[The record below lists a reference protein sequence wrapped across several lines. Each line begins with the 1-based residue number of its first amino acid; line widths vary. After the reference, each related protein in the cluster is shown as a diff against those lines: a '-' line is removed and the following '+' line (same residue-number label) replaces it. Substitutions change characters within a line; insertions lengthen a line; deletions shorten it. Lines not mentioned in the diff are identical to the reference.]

1 MNRIEIDHITFGYDK
16 EPLFQDLSV
25 EIGDGEFCAL
35 MGPNGSGKTTLLKC
49 ICGLLPISSGEIRV
63 NGKAITAYSSIELAK
78 LISYVPQ
85 RQDNVFDIS
94 VYDLVMMGLYPYQK
108 KWQLPSVED
117 DKVVCRMLEKC
128 HLTHLRHRLLRELS
142 GGELQRSLIARA
154 MAQQT
159 PIMLL
164 DEPLSNLDVS
174 HRYEIMDILADLNR
188 QGVMVVII
196 MHDFPIAIEY
206 VTHALLVRNGA
217 VMQHDEKD
225 VVLTPENLR
234 RCFDLGDAFEVLPNG
249 YVYKKKNIII

>member
-1 MNRIEIDHITFGYDK
+1 MNRIEIDNITFGYDK
-16 EPLFQDLSV
+16 SPLFRNLSA
-25 EIGDGEFCAL
+25 EITDGEFCAL

-49 ICGLLPISSGEIRV
+49 ICGLLSFSSGDIRV
-63 NGKAITAYSSIELAK
+63 NGKSIRDYETVELAK

-108 KWQLPSVED
+108 KWQLPTVED
-117 DKVVCRMLEKC
+117 DAVVCEMLEKC
-128 HLTHLRHRLLRELS
+128 NLTHLRHRLLRELS

-164 DEPLSNLDVS
+164 DEPLSNLDVA
-174 HRYEIMDILADLNR
+174 HRYEIMDILAGLNR

-206 VTHALLVRNGA
+206 ATHALLVKDGA
-217 VMQHDEKD
+217 VLQHDVKD
-225 VVLTPENLR
+225 AVLTPENIR
-234 RCFDLGDAFEVLPNG
+234 NCFNLGEGFEILANG
-249 YVYKKKNIII
+249 HISKRIN

>member
-16 EPLFQDLSV
+16 SPLFQNLSA
-25 EIGDGEFCAL
+25 EIADGEFCAL

-49 ICGLLPISSGEIRV
+49 ICGLLSFSSGDIRV
-63 NGKAITAYSSIELAK
+63 NGKSIRDYETVELAK

-85 RQDNVFDIS
+85 RQDNVFDIT

-108 KWQLPSVED
+108 KWQLPTMED
-117 DKVVCRMLEKC
+117 DAVVCEMLKRC
-128 HLTHLRHRLLRELS
+128 NLTHLRSRLLRELR

-174 HRYEIMDILADLNR
+174 HRYEIMDILAGLNR

-206 VTHALLVRNGA
+206 ATHALLVKDG
-217 VMQHDEKD
+217 VVLQHDVRD
-225 VVLTPENLR
+225 AVLTPENIR
-234 RCFDLGDAFEVLPNG
+234 NCFNLGDGFEILANG
-249 YVYKKKNIII
+249 HISKRRF

>member
-1 MNRIEIDHITFGYDK
+1 MNSIEIEHITFGYDK
-16 EPLFQDLSV
+16 SPLFRNLSA
-25 EIGDGEFCAL
+25 EITDGEFCAL

-49 ICGLLPISSGEIRV
+49 ICGLLSFSSGDIRV
-63 NGKAITAYSSIELAK
+63 NGKSIRDYETVELAK

-108 KWQLPSVED
+108 KWQLPTVED
-117 DKVVCRMLEKC
+117 DVVVREMLEKC
-128 HLTHLRHRLLRELS
+128 NLTHLRHRLLRELS

-164 DEPLSNLDVS
+164 DEPLSNLDVA
-174 HRYEIMDILADLNR
+174 HRYEIMDILAGLNR

-206 VTHALLVRNGA
+206 ATHALLVKDGA
-217 VMQHDEKD
+217 VLQHDVKD
-225 VVLTPENLR
+225 AVLTPENIRNCFNLGEGFEILANGHISKR
-234 RCFDLGDAFEVLPNG
+234 RN
-249 YVYKKKNIII
+249 

>member
-16 EPLFQDLSV
+16 SPLFQNLSA
-25 EIGDGEFCAL
+25 EIADGEFCAL

-49 ICGLLPISSGEIRV
+49 ICGLLSFSSGDIRV
-63 NGKAITAYSSIELAK
+63 NGKSIRDYETVELAK
-78 LISYVPQ
+78 LVSYVPQ
-85 RQDNVFDIS
+85 RQDNVFDIT

-108 KWQLPSVED
+108 KWQLPTMED
-117 DKVVCRMLEKC
+117 DAVVCEMLKRC
-128 HLTHLRHRLLRELS
+128 NLMHLRSRLLRELS

-174 HRYEIMDILADLNR
+174 HRYEIMDILAGLNR

-206 VTHALLVRNGA
+206 ATHALLVKDG
-217 VMQHDEKD
+217 VVLQHDVRD
-225 VVLTPENLR
+225 AVLTPENIR
-234 RCFDLGDAFEVLPNG
+234 NCFNLGDGFEILANG
-249 YVYKKKNIII
+249 HISKRRI

>member
-16 EPLFQDLSV
+16 SPLFQNLSA
-25 EIGDGEFCAL
+25 EIADGEFCAL

-49 ICGLLPISSGEIRV
+49 ICGLLSFSSGDIRV
-63 NGKAITAYSSIELAK
+63 NGKSIRDYETVELAK
-78 LISYVPQ
+78 LVSYVPQ
-85 RQDNVFDIS
+85 RQDNVFDIT

-108 KWQLPSVED
+108 KWQLPTMED
-117 DKVVCRMLEKC
+117 DAVVCEMLKRC
-128 HLTHLRHRLLRELS
+128 NLTHLRSRLLRELS

-174 HRYEIMDILADLNR
+174 HRYEIMDILAGLNR

-206 VTHALLVRNGA
+206 ATHALLVKDG
-217 VMQHDEKD
+217 VVLQHDVRD
-225 VVLTPENLR
+225 AVLTPENIR
-234 RCFDLGDAFEVLPNG
+234 NCFNLGDGFEILANG
-249 YVYKKKNIII
+249 HISKRRFCT

>member
-16 EPLFQDLSV
+16 SPLFQNLSA
-25 EIGDGEFCAL
+25 EIADGEFCAL

-49 ICGLLPISSGEIRV
+49 ICGLLSFSSGDIRV
-63 NGKAITAYSSIELAK
+63 NGKSIRDYETVELAK

-85 RQDNVFDIS
+85 RQDNVFDIT

-108 KWQLPSVED
+108 KWQLPTMED
-117 DKVVCRMLEKC
+117 DAVVCEMLKRC
-128 HLTHLRHRLLRELS
+128 NLMHLRSRLLRELS

-174 HRYEIMDILADLNR
+174 HRYEIMDILAGLNR

-206 VTHALLVRNGA
+206 ATHALLVKDG
-217 VMQHDEKD
+217 VVLQHDVRD
-225 VVLTPENLR
+225 AVLTPENIR
-234 RCFDLGDAFEVLPNG
+234 NCFNLGDGFEILANG
-249 YVYKKKNIII
+249 HISKRRV

>member
-16 EPLFQDLSV
+16 SPLFQNLSA
-25 EIGDGEFCAL
+25 EIADGEFCAL

-49 ICGLLPISSGEIRV
+49 ICGLLSFSSGDIRV
-63 NGKAITAYSSIELAK
+63 NGKSIRDYETVELAK

-85 RQDNVFDIS
+85 RQDNVFDIT

-108 KWQLPSVED
+108 KWQLPTMED
-117 DKVVCRMLEKC
+117 DAVVCEMLKRC
-128 HLTHLRHRLLRELS
+128 NLTHLRSRLLRELS

-174 HRYEIMDILADLNR
+174 HRYEIMDILAGLNR

-206 VTHALLVRNGA
+206 ATHALLVKDG
-217 VMQHDEKD
+217 VVLQHDVRD
-225 VVLTPENLR
+225 AVLTPENIR
-234 RCFDLGDAFEVLPNG
+234 NCFNLGDGFEILANG
-249 YVYKKKNIII
+249 HISKRRV

>member
-16 EPLFQDLSV
+16 SPLFQNLSA
-25 EIGDGEFCAL
+25 EIADGEFCAL

-49 ICGLLPISSGEIRV
+49 ICGLLSFSSGDIRV
-63 NGKAITAYSSIELAK
+63 NGKSIRDYETVELAK

-85 RQDNVFDIS
+85 RQDNVFDIT

-108 KWQLPSVED
+108 KWQLPTMED
-117 DKVVCRMLEKC
+117 DAVVCEMLKRC
-128 HLTHLRHRLLRELS
+128 NLTHLRSRLLRELS

-174 HRYEIMDILADLNR
+174 HRYEIMDILAGLNR

-206 VTHALLVRNGA
+206 ATHALLVKDG
-217 VMQHDEKD
+217 VVLQHDVRD
-225 VVLTPENLR
+225 AVLTPENIR
-234 RCFDLGDAFEVLPNG
+234 NCFILGDGFEILANG
-249 YVYKKKNIII
+249 HISKRRV

>member
-16 EPLFQDLSV
+16 SPLFQNLSA
-25 EIGDGEFCAL
+25 EIADGEFCAL

-49 ICGLLPISSGEIRV
+49 ICGLLSFSSGDIRV
-63 NGKAITAYSSIELAK
+63 NGKSIRDYETVELAK

-85 RQDNVFDIS
+85 RQDNVFDIT

-108 KWQLPSVED
+108 KWQLPTMED
-117 DKVVCRMLEKC
+117 DAVVCEMLKRC
-128 HLTHLRHRLLRELS
+128 NLMHLRSRLLRELS

-174 HRYEIMDILADLNR
+174 HRYEIMDILAGLNR

-206 VTHALLVRNGA
+206 ATHALLVKDG
-217 VMQHDEKD
+217 VVLQHDVRD
-225 VVLTPENLR
+225 AVLTPENIR
-234 RCFDLGDAFEVLPNG
+234 NCFNLGDGFEILANG
-249 YVYKKKNIII
+249 HISKRKI

>member
-1 MNRIEIDHITFGYDK
+1 MNRIEIDNITFGYDK
-16 EPLFQDLSV
+16 SPLFQNLSA
-25 EIGDGEFCAL
+25 EIADGEFCAL

-49 ICGLLPISSGEIRV
+49 ICGLLSFSSGDIRV
-63 NGKAITAYSSIELAK
+63 NGKSIRDYETVELAK
-78 LISYVPQ
+78 LVSYVPQ
-85 RQDNVFDIS
+85 RQDNVFDIT

-108 KWQLPSVED
+108 KWQLPTMED
-117 DKVVCRMLEKC
+117 DAVVCEMLKRC
-128 HLTHLRHRLLRELS
+128 NLTHLRSRLLRELS

-174 HRYEIMDILADLNR
+174 HRYEIMDILAGLNR

-206 VTHALLVRNGA
+206 ATHALLVKDG
-217 VMQHDEKD
+217 VVLQHDVRD
-225 VVLTPENLR
+225 AVLTPENIR
-234 RCFDLGDAFEVLPNG
+234 NCFNLGDGFEILANG
-249 YVYKKKNIII
+249 HISKRRI

>member
-1 MNRIEIDHITFGYDK
+1 MNRIEIDNITFGYDK
-16 EPLFQDLSV
+16 SPLFQNLSA
-25 EIGDGEFCAL
+25 EIADGEFCAL

-49 ICGLLPISSGEIRV
+49 ICGLLSFSSGDIRV
-63 NGKAITAYSSIELAK
+63 NGKSIRDYETVELAK

-85 RQDNVFDIS
+85 RQDNVFDIT

-108 KWQLPSVED
+108 KWQLPTMED
-117 DKVVCRMLEKC
+117 DAVVCEMLKRC
-128 HLTHLRHRLLRELS
+128 NLTHLRSRLLRELS

-174 HRYEIMDILADLNR
+174 HRYEIMDILSGLNR

-206 VTHALLVRNGA
+206 ATHALLVKDG
-217 VMQHDEKD
+217 VVLQHDVRD
-225 VVLTPENLR
+225 AVLTPENIR
-234 RCFDLGDAFEVLPNG
+234 NCFNLGDGFEILANG
-249 YVYKKKNIII
+249 HISKRRI

>member
-16 EPLFQDLSV
+16 SPLFQNLSA
-25 EIGDGEFCAL
+25 EIADGEFCAL

-49 ICGLLPISSGEIRV
+49 ICGLLSFSSGDIRV
-63 NGKAITAYSSIELAK
+63 NGKSIRDYETVELAK
-78 LISYVPQ
+78 LVSYVPQ
-85 RQDNVFDIS
+85 RQDNVFDIT

-108 KWQLPSVED
+108 KWQLPTMED
-117 DKVVCRMLEKC
+117 DAVVCEMLKRC
-128 HLTHLRHRLLRELS
+128 NLTHLRSRLLRELS

-174 HRYEIMDILADLNR
+174 HRYEIMDILAGLNR

-206 VTHALLVRNGA
+206 ATHALLVKDG
-217 VMQHDEKD
+217 VVLQHDVRD
-225 VVLTPENLR
+225 AVLTPENIR
-234 RCFDLGDAFEVLPNG
+234 NCFNLGDGFEILANG
-249 YVYKKKNIII
+249 HISKRRF

>member
-1 MNRIEIDHITFGYDK
+1 MNRIEIDNITFGYDK
-16 EPLFQDLSV
+16 SPLFQNLSA
-25 EIGDGEFCAL
+25 EIADGEFCAL

-49 ICGLLPISSGEIRV
+49 ICGLLSFSSGDIRV
-63 NGKAITAYSSIELAK
+63 NGKSIRDYETVELAK

-85 RQDNVFDIS
+85 RQDNVFDIT

-108 KWQLPSVED
+108 KWQLPTMED
-117 DKVVCRMLEKC
+117 DAVVCEMLKRC
-128 HLTHLRHRLLRELS
+128 NLMHLRSRLLRELS

-174 HRYEIMDILADLNR
+174 HRYEIMDILAGLNR

-206 VTHALLVRNGA
+206 ATHALLVKDG
-217 VMQHDEKD
+217 VVLQHDVRD
-225 VVLTPENLR
+225 AVLTPENIR
-234 RCFDLGDAFEVLPNG
+234 NCFNLGDGFEILANG
-249 YVYKKKNIII
+249 HISKRRI

>member
-1 MNRIEIDHITFGYDK
+1 MNCIEIDNITFGYDK
-16 EPLFQDLSV
+16 SPLFQNLSA
-25 EIGDGEFCAL
+25 EIADGEFCAL

-49 ICGLLPISSGEIRV
+49 ICGLLSFSSGDIRV
-63 NGKAITAYSSIELAK
+63 NGKSIRDYETVELAK

-85 RQDNVFDIS
+85 RQDNVFDIT

-108 KWQLPSVED
+108 KWQLPTMED
-117 DKVVCRMLEKC
+117 DAVVCEMLKRC
-128 HLTHLRHRLLRELS
+128 NLTHLQSRLLRELS

-174 HRYEIMDILADLNR
+174 HRYEIMDILSGLNR

-206 VTHALLVRNGA
+206 ATHALLVKDG
-217 VMQHDEKD
+217 VVLQHDVRD
-225 VVLTPENLR
+225 AVLTPENIR
-234 RCFDLGDAFEVLPNG
+234 NCFNLGDGFEILANG
-249 YVYKKKNIII
+249 HISKRKI

>member
-16 EPLFQDLSV
+16 SPLFQNLSA
-25 EIGDGEFCAL
+25 EIADGEFCAL

-49 ICGLLPISSGEIRV
+49 ICGLLSFSSGDIRV
-63 NGKAITAYSSIELAK
+63 NGKSIRNYETVELAK

-85 RQDNVFDIS
+85 RQDNVFDIT
-94 VYDLVMMGLYPYQK
+94 VYELVMMGLYPYQK
-108 KWQLPSVED
+108 KWQLPTMED
-117 DKVVCRMLEKC
+117 DAVVCEMLKRC
-128 HLTHLRHRLLRELS
+128 NLTHLRSRLLRELS

-174 HRYEIMDILADLNR
+174 HRYEIMDILAGLNR

-206 VTHALLVRNGA
+206 ATHALLVKDG
-217 VMQHDEKD
+217 VVLQHDVRD
-225 VVLTPENLR
+225 AVLTPENIR
-234 RCFDLGDAFEVLPNG
+234 NCFNLGDGFEILANG
-249 YVYKKKNIII
+249 HISKRRV

>member
-1 MNRIEIDHITFGYDK
+1 MNRIEIDNITFGYDK
-16 EPLFQDLSV
+16 SPLFQNLSA
-25 EIGDGEFCAL
+25 EIADGEFCAL

-49 ICGLLPISSGEIRV
+49 ICGLLSFSSGDIRV
-63 NGKAITAYSSIELAK
+63 NGKSIRDYETVELAK

-85 RQDNVFDIS
+85 RQDNVFDIT

-108 KWQLPSVED
+108 KWQLPTMED
-117 DKVVCRMLEKC
+117 DAVVCEMLKRC
-128 HLTHLRHRLLRELS
+128 NLMHLRSRLLRELS

-174 HRYEIMDILADLNR
+174 HRYEIMDILAGLNR

-206 VTHALLVRNGA
+206 ATHALLVKDG
-217 VMQHDEKD
+217 VVLQHDVRD
-225 VVLTPENLR
+225 AVLTPENIR
-234 RCFDLGDAFEVLPNG
+234 NCFNLGDGFEILANG
-249 YVYKKKNIII
+249 HISKRRV

>member
-1 MNRIEIDHITFGYDK
+1 MNRIEIDHITFGYD
-16 EPLFQDLSV
+16 ESPLFQNLSA
-25 EIGDGEFCAL
+25 EIADGEFCAL

-49 ICGLLPISSGEIRV
+49 ICGLLSFSSGDIRV
-63 NGKAITAYSSIELAK
+63 NGKSIRDYETVELAK
-78 LISYVPQ
+78 LVSYVPQ
-85 RQDNVFDIS
+85 RQDNVFDIT

-108 KWQLPSVED
+108 KWQLPTMED
-117 DKVVCRMLEKC
+117 DAVVCEMLKRC
-128 HLTHLRHRLLRELS
+128 NLTHLRSRLLRELS

-174 HRYEIMDILADLNR
+174 HRYEIMDILAGLNR

-206 VTHALLVRNGA
+206 ATHALLVKDG
-217 VMQHDEKD
+217 VVLQHDVRD
-225 VVLTPENLR
+225 AVLTPENIR
-234 RCFDLGDAFEVLPNG
+234 NCFNLGDGFEILANG
-249 YVYKKKNIII
+249 HISKRRV

>member
-1 MNRIEIDHITFGYDK
+1 MNCIEIDHITFGYDK
-16 EPLFQDLSV
+16 SPLFQNLSA
-25 EIGDGEFCAL
+25 EIADGEFCAL

-49 ICGLLPISSGEIRV
+49 ICGLLSFSSGDIRV
-63 NGKAITAYSSIELAK
+63 NGKSIRDYETVELAK

-85 RQDNVFDIS
+85 RQDNVFDITI
-94 VYDLVMMGLYPYQK
+94 YDLVMMGLYPYQK
-108 KWQLPSVED
+108 KWQLPTMED
-117 DKVVCRMLEKC
+117 DAVVCEMLKRC
-128 HLTHLRHRLLRELS
+128 NLTHLRSRLLRELS

-174 HRYEIMDILADLNR
+174 HRYEIMDILAGLNR

-206 VTHALLVRNGA
+206 ATHALLVKDG
-217 VMQHDEKD
+217 VVLQHDVSD
-225 VVLTPENLR
+225 AVLTPENIR
-234 RCFDLGDAFEVLPNG
+234 NCFNLGDGFEILANG
-249 YVYKKKNIII
+249 HISKRRI

>member
-16 EPLFQDLSV
+16 SPLFQNLSA
-25 EIGDGEFCAL
+25 EIADGEFCAL

-49 ICGLLPISSGEIRV
+49 ICGLLSFSSGDIRV
-63 NGKAITAYSSIELAK
+63 NGKSILDYETVELAK

-85 RQDNVFDIS
+85 RQDNVFDIT

-108 KWQLPSVED
+108 KWQLPTMED
-117 DKVVCRMLEKC
+117 DAVVCEMLKRC
-128 HLTHLRHRLLRELS
+128 NLMHLRSRLLRELS

-174 HRYEIMDILADLNR
+174 HRYEIMDILAGLNR

-206 VTHALLVRNGA
+206 ATHALLVKDG
-217 VMQHDEKD
+217 VVLQHDVRD
-225 VVLTPENLR
+225 AVLTPENIR
-234 RCFDLGDAFEVLPNG
+234 NCFNLGDGFEILANG
-249 YVYKKKNIII
+249 HISKRRF

>member
-1 MNRIEIDHITFGYDK
+1 MNRIEIDHITFGYD
-16 EPLFQDLSV
+16 ESPLFQNLSA
-25 EIGDGEFCAL
+25 EIADGEFCAL

-49 ICGLLPISSGEIRV
+49 ICGLLSFSSGDIRV
-63 NGKAITAYSSIELAK
+63 NGKSIRDYETVELAK

-85 RQDNVFDIS
+85 RQDNVFDIT

-108 KWQLPSVED
+108 KWQLPTMED
-117 DKVVCRMLEKC
+117 DAVVCEMLKRC
-128 HLTHLRHRLLRELS
+128 NLTHLRSRLLRELS

-174 HRYEIMDILADLNR
+174 HRYEIMDILAGLNR

-206 VTHALLVRNGA
+206 ATHALLVKDG
-217 VMQHDEKD
+217 VVLQHDVRD
-225 VVLTPENLR
+225 AVLTPENIR
-234 RCFDLGDAFEVLPNG
+234 NCFNLGDGFEILANG
-249 YVYKKKNIII
+249 HISKRRI

>member
-1 MNRIEIDHITFGYDK
+1 MNRIEIDNITFGYDK
-16 EPLFQDLSV
+16 SPLFQNLSA
-25 EIGDGEFCAL
+25 EIADGEFCAL

-49 ICGLLPISSGEIRV
+49 ICGLLSFSSGNIRV
-63 NGKAITAYSSIELAK
+63 NGKSIRDYETVELAK

-85 RQDNVFDIS
+85 RQDNVFDIT

-108 KWQLPSVED
+108 KWQLPTMED
-117 DKVVCRMLEKC
+117 DAVVCEMLKRC
-128 HLTHLRHRLLRELS
+128 NLTHLRSRLLRELS

-206 VTHALLVRNGA
+206 ATHALLVKDG
-217 VMQHDEKD
+217 VVLQHDVRD
-225 VVLTPENLR
+225 AVLTPENIR
-234 RCFDLGDAFEVLPNG
+234 NCFNLGDGFEILANG
-249 YVYKKKNIII
+249 HISKRRV

>member
-16 EPLFQDLSV
+16 SPLFQNLSA
-25 EIGDGEFCAL
+25 EIADGEFCAL

-49 ICGLLPISSGEIRV
+49 ICGLLSFSSGDIRV
-63 NGKAITAYSSIELAK
+63 NGKSIRDYETVELAK
-78 LISYVPQ
+78 LVSYVPQ
-85 RQDNVFDIS
+85 RQDNVFDIT

-108 KWQLPSVED
+108 KWQLPTMED
-117 DKVVCRMLEKC
+117 DAVVCEMLKRC
-128 HLTHLRHRLLRELS
+128 NLMHLRSRLLRELS

-174 HRYEIMDILADLNR
+174 HRYEIMDILAGLNR

-206 VTHALLVRNGA
+206 ATHALLVKDG
-217 VMQHDEKD
+217 VVLQHDVRD
-225 VVLTPENLR
+225 AVLTPENIR
-234 RCFDLGDAFEVLPNG
+234 NCFNLGDGFEILANG
-249 YVYKKKNIII
+249 HISKRRV

>member
-16 EPLFQDLSV
+16 SPLFQNLSA
-25 EIGDGEFCAL
+25 EIADGEFCAL

-49 ICGLLPISSGEIRV
+49 ICGLLSFSSGDIRV
-63 NGKAITAYSSIELAK
+63 NGKSIRDYETVELAK
-78 LISYVPQ
+78 LVSYVPQ
-85 RQDNVFDIS
+85 RQDNVFDIT

-108 KWQLPSVED
+108 KWQLPTMED
-117 DKVVCRMLEKC
+117 DAVVCEMLKRC
-128 HLTHLRHRLLRELS
+128 NLTHLRSRLLRELS

-174 HRYEIMDILADLNR
+174 HRYEIMDILAGLNR

-206 VTHALLVRNGA
+206 ATHALLVKDG
-217 VMQHDEKD
+217 VVLQHDIRD
-225 VVLTPENLR
+225 AVLTPENIR
-234 RCFDLGDAFEVLPNG
+234 NCFNLGDGFEILANG
-249 YVYKKKNIII
+249 HISKRRV

>member
-16 EPLFQDLSV
+16 SPLFQNLSA
-25 EIGDGEFCAL
+25 EIADGEFCAL

-49 ICGLLPISSGEIRV
+49 ICGLLSFSSGNIRV
-63 NGKAITAYSSIELAK
+63 NGKSIRDYETVELAK

-85 RQDNVFDIS
+85 RQDNVFDIT

-108 KWQLPSVED
+108 KWQLPTMED
-117 DKVVCRMLEKC
+117 DAVVCEMLKRC
-128 HLTHLRHRLLRELS
+128 NLMHLRSRLLRELS

-174 HRYEIMDILADLNR
+174 HRYEIMDILSGLNR

-206 VTHALLVRNGA
+206 ATHALLVKDG
-217 VMQHDEKD
+217 VVLQHDVRD
-225 VVLTPENLR
+225 AVLTPENIR
-234 RCFDLGDAFEVLPNG
+234 NCFNLGDGFEILANG
-249 YVYKKKNIII
+249 HISKRKI

>member
-16 EPLFQDLSV
+16 SPLFQNLSA
-25 EIGDGEFCAL
+25 EIADGEFCAL

-49 ICGLLPISSGEIRV
+49 ICGLLSFSSGDIRV
-63 NGKAITAYSSIELAK
+63 NGKSIRDYETVELAK
-78 LISYVPQ
+78 LVSYVPQ
-85 RQDNVFDIS
+85 RQDNVFDIT

-108 KWQLPSVED
+108 KWQLPTMED
-117 DKVVCRMLEKC
+117 DAVVCEMLKRC
-128 HLTHLRHRLLRELS
+128 NLTHLRSRLLRELS

-174 HRYEIMDILADLNR
+174 HRYEIMDILAGLNR

-206 VTHALLVRNGA
+206 ATHALLVKDG
-217 VMQHDEKD
+217 VVLQHDVRD
-225 VVLTPENLR
+225 AVLTPENIR
-234 RCFDLGDAFEVLPNG
+234 NCFNLGDGFEILANG
-249 YVYKKKNIII
+249 HISKRRV

>member
-1 MNRIEIDHITFGYDK
+1 MNRIEIDNITFGYDK
-16 EPLFQDLSV
+16 SPLFQNLSA
-25 EIGDGEFCAL
+25 EIADGEFCAL

-49 ICGLLPISSGEIRV
+49 ICGLLSFSSGDIRV
-63 NGKAITAYSSIELAK
+63 NGKSICDYETVELAK

-85 RQDNVFDIS
+85 RQDNVFDIT

-108 KWQLPSVED
+108 KWQLPTMED
-117 DKVVCRMLEKC
+117 DAVVCEMLKRC
-128 HLTHLRHRLLRELS
+128 NLMHLRSRLLRELS

-174 HRYEIMDILADLNR
+174 HRYEIMDILAGLNR

-206 VTHALLVRNGA
+206 ATHALLVKDG
-217 VMQHDEKD
+217 VVLQHDVSEA
-225 VVLTPENLR
+225 VLTPENIR
-234 RCFDLGDAFEVLPNG
+234 NCFNLGDGFEILANG
-249 YVYKKKNIII
+249 HISKRRI

>member
-16 EPLFQDLSV
+16 SPLFQNLSA
-25 EIGDGEFCAL
+25 EIADGEFCAL

-49 ICGLLPISSGEIRV
+49 ICGLLSFSSGDIRV
-63 NGKAITAYSSIELAK
+63 NGKSIRDYETVELAK

-85 RQDNVFDIS
+85 RQDNVFDIT

-108 KWQLPSVED
+108 KWQLPTMED
-117 DKVVCRMLEKC
+117 DAVVCEMLKRC
-128 HLTHLRHRLLRELS
+128 NLTHLRSRLLRELS

-174 HRYEIMDILADLNR
+174 HRYEIMDILAGLNR

-206 VTHALLVRNGA
+206 ATHALLVKDG
-217 VMQHDEKD
+217 VVLQHDVRD
-225 VVLTPENLR
+225 AVLTPENIR
-234 RCFDLGDAFEVLPNG
+234 NCFNLGDGFEILANG
-249 YVYKKKNIII
+249 HISKRKI

>member
-16 EPLFQDLSV
+16 SPLFQNLSA
-25 EIGDGEFCAL
+25 EIADGEFCAL

-49 ICGLLPISSGEIRV
+49 ICGLLSFSSGDIRV
-63 NGKAITAYSSIELAK
+63 NGKSIRDYETVELAK

-85 RQDNVFDIS
+85 RQDDVFDIT

-108 KWQLPSVED
+108 KWQLPTMED
-117 DKVVCRMLEKC
+117 DAVVCEMLKRC
-128 HLTHLRHRLLRELS
+128 NLMHLRSRLLRELS

-174 HRYEIMDILADLNR
+174 HRYEIMDILAGLNR

-206 VTHALLVRNGA
+206 ATHALLVKDG
-217 VMQHDEKD
+217 VVLQHDVKD
-225 VVLTPENLR
+225 AVLTPENIR
-234 RCFDLGDAFEVLPNG
+234 NCFNLGDGFEILANG
-249 YVYKKKNIII
+249 HISKRRI

>member
-1 MNRIEIDHITFGYDK
+1 MNSIEIEHITFGYDK
-16 EPLFQDLSV
+16 TPLFQDLSAV
-25 EIGDGEFCAL
+25 IADGEFCAL

-49 ICGLLPISSGEIRV
+49 ICGLLPFTSGDIRV
-63 NGKAITAYSSIELAK
+63 NGKTIREYETVELAK
-78 LISYVPQ
+78 LVSYVPQ

-117 DKVVCRMLEKC
+117 DAVVCEMLERC
-128 HLTHLRHRLLRELS
+128 NLTHLRGRLLRELS

-188 QGVMVVII
+188 QGVMVIII
-196 MHDFPIAIEY
+196 MHDFPMALEY
-206 VTHALLVRNGA
+206 ATHALLVKHGS
-217 VMQHDEKD
+217 VVQHDVKER
-225 VVLTPENLR
+225 VLTPENIR
-234 RCFDLGDAFEVLPNG
+234 SCFDLSEDFRIEPNG
-249 YVYKKKNIII
+249 FISKKSIQ

>member
-16 EPLFQDLSV
+16 SPLFQNLSA
-25 EIGDGEFCAL
+25 EIADGEFCAL

-49 ICGLLPISSGEIRV
+49 ICGLLSFSSGDIRV
-63 NGKAITAYSSIELAK
+63 NGKSIRDYETVELAK

-85 RQDNVFDIS
+85 RQDNVFDIT

-108 KWQLPSVED
+108 KWQLPTMED
-117 DKVVCRMLEKC
+117 DAVVCEMLKRC
-128 HLTHLRHRLLRELS
+128 NLTHLRSRLLRELS

-174 HRYEIMDILADLNR
+174 HRYEIMDILAGLNR

-206 VTHALLVRNGA
+206 ATHALLVKDG
-217 VMQHDEKD
+217 VVLQHDVRD
-225 VVLTPENLR
+225 AVLTPENIR
-234 RCFDLGDAFEVLPNG
+234 NCFNLGDGFEILANG
-249 YVYKKKNIII
+249 HISKRRI

>member
-16 EPLFQDLSV
+16 SPLFQNLSA
-25 EIGDGEFCAL
+25 EIADGEFCAL

-49 ICGLLPISSGEIRV
+49 ICGLLSFSSGNIRV
-63 NGKAITAYSSIELAK
+63 NGKSIRDYETVELAK

-85 RQDNVFDIS
+85 RQDNVFDIT

-108 KWQLPSVED
+108 KWQLPTMED
-117 DKVVCRMLEKC
+117 DAVVCEMLKRC
-128 HLTHLRHRLLRELS
+128 NLTHLRSRLLRELS

-206 VTHALLVRNGA
+206 ATHALLVKDG
-217 VMQHDEKD
+217 VVLQHDVRD
-225 VVLTPENLR
+225 AVLTPENIR
-234 RCFDLGDAFEVLPNG
+234 NCFNLGDGFEILANG
-249 YVYKKKNIII
+249 HISKRKI

>member
-16 EPLFQDLSV
+16 SPLFQNLSA
-25 EIGDGEFCAL
+25 EIADGEFCAL

-49 ICGLLPISSGEIRV
+49 ICGLLSFSSGDIRV
-63 NGKAITAYSSIELAK
+63 NGKSIRDYETVELAK

-85 RQDNVFDIS
+85 RQDNVFDIT

-108 KWQLPSVED
+108 KWQLPTMED
-117 DKVVCRMLEKC
+117 DAVVCEMLKRC
-128 HLTHLRHRLLRELS
+128 NLMHLRSRLLRELS

-174 HRYEIMDILADLNR
+174 HRYEIMDILAGLNR

-206 VTHALLVRNGA
+206 ATHALLVKDG
-217 VMQHDEKD
+217 VVLQHDVRD
-225 VVLTPENLR
+225 AVLTPETIRN
-234 RCFDLGDAFEVLPNG
+234 CFNLGDGFEILANG
-249 YVYKKKNIII
+249 HISKRKI

>member
-16 EPLFQDLSV
+16 SPLFQNLSA
-25 EIGDGEFCAL
+25 EIADGEFCAL

-49 ICGLLPISSGEIRV
+49 ICGLLSFSSGDIRV
-63 NGKAITAYSSIELAK
+63 NGKSIRDYETVELAK

-85 RQDNVFDIS
+85 RQDNVFDIT

-108 KWQLPSVED
+108 KWQLPTMED
-117 DKVVCRMLEKC
+117 DAVVCEMLKRC
-128 HLTHLRHRLLRELS
+128 NLTHLRSRLLRELS

-174 HRYEIMDILADLNR
+174 HRYEIMDILSGLNR

-206 VTHALLVRNGA
+206 ATHALLVKDG
-217 VMQHDEKD
+217 VVLQHDVRD
-225 VVLTPENLR
+225 AVLTPENIR
-234 RCFDLGDAFEVLPNG
+234 NCFNLGDGFEILANG
-249 YVYKKKNIII
+249 HISKRRV

>member
-16 EPLFQDLSV
+16 SPLFQNLSA
-25 EIGDGEFCAL
+25 EIADGEFCAL

-49 ICGLLPISSGEIRV
+49 ICGLLSFSSGDIRV
-63 NGKAITAYSSIELAK
+63 NGKSIRDYETVELAK
-78 LISYVPQ
+78 LVSYVPQ
-85 RQDNVFDIS
+85 RQDNVFDIT

-108 KWQLPSVED
+108 KWQLPTMED
-117 DKVVCRMLEKC
+117 DAVVCEMLKRC
-128 HLTHLRHRLLRELS
+128 NLTHLRSRLLRELS

-174 HRYEIMDILADLNR
+174 HRYEIMDILAGLNR

-206 VTHALLVRNGA
+206 ATHALLVKDG
-217 VMQHDEKD
+217 VVLQHDVRD
-225 VVLTPENLR
+225 AVLTPENIR
-234 RCFDLGDAFEVLPNG
+234 NCFNLGDGFEILANG
-249 YVYKKKNIII
+249 HISKRRI